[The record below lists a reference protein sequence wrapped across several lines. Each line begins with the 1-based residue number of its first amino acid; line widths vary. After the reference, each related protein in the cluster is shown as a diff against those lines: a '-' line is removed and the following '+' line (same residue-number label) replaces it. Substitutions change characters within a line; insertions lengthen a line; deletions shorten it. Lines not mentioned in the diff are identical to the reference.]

1 MLQTHHQKVLDLITV
16 EIIGLTYIPKISSL
30 RNRYGVIIS
39 YQQVRSLD
47 WESSIVTCFPRILS
61 FSIMSEL
68 RNTLFMRE
76 SEDGGCETASPTR
89 PTSALPEVRC
99 FLLFMGST
107 LLTANLQLI
116 SRNSY
121 YNLFDIK

>member
-47 WESSIVTCFPRILS
+47 WESSIVTVLS
-61 FSIMSEL
+61 
-68 RNTLFMRE
+68 
-76 SEDGGCETASPTR
+76 
-89 PTSALPEVRC
+89 
-99 FLLFMGST
+99 
-107 LLTANLQLI
+107 
-116 SRNSY
+116 
-121 YNLFDIK
+121 